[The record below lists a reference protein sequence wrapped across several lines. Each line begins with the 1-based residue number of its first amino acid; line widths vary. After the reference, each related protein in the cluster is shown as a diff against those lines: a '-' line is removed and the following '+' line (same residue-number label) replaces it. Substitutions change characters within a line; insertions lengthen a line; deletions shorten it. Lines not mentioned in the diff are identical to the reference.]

1 MIIKPQFTPEEAQD
15 FVDLM
20 DVAIRAQGIQGS
32 QKAMPLVA
40 KMHAA
45 AQAAQASEPAG
56 GKEEVPRE
64 DKEKIIKIKND
75 ERKTEAREE
84 PDQAKG

>member
-1 MIIKPQFTPEEAQD
+1 MIEQSNPVVINPQFTPEEAQD

-45 AQAAQASEPAG
+45 AQAAHSPEAA
-56 GKEEVPRE
+56 
-64 DKEKIIKIKND
+64 EKV
-75 ERKTEAREE
+75 AREE
-84 PDQAKG
+84 EEDVSRKKANQAGE